1 MHSHEAIIAT
11 NRFGLGAR
19 PGEAGKAGAAPQDWL
34 KLQLTTGDSALIGP
48 GLKTSEEALRD
59 FYRFR
64 EQRQKQKTYF
74 FRRAAACIIPGL
86 EPSALESVPLR
97 GLMSLH
103 RWLLDHRPELTLDTA
118 LHA

>member
-1 MHSHEAIIAT
+1 MGVAMPDLLFIAGDGS
-11 NRFGLGAR
+11 FELD
-19 PGEAGKAGAAPQDWL
+19 GKAY
-34 KLQLTTGDSALIGP
+34 LIPDHFSPREVFSYRRLLEPIPDIP
-48 GLKTSEEALRD
+48 GGTNLSI
-59 FYRFR
+59 

-74 FRRAAACIIPGL
+74 CRRAAACIIPGL

-103 RWLLDHRPELTLDTA
+103 RWLLDHRPELTLDAA